1 MQWGVNG
8 MHACDTGTVITREK
22 RVIQYAGSS
31 V

>member
-22 RVIQYAGSS
+22 RVIQ
-31 V
+31 